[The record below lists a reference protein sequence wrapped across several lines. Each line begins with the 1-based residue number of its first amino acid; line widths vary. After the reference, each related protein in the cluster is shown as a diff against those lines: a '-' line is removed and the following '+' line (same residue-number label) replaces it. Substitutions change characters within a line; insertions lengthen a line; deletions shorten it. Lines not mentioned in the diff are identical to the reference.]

1 MFVFVLLLISF
12 NKSFHVVF
20 VTCIY
25 LQSNCNRFCYC
36 RVFFMSPN
44 AFYGYGQYSEVKK
57 TTNEWWE
64 RIGRIDDFPGEW
76 RDKNKHK
83 YVTIPIHFMYQ
94 LKYEIILR
102 NDEPFK
108 ALNKNISFAF
118 FIIDFYQLNFEK
130 CVFQL
135 RIGLIAKQRNCS
147 KQVHRIGRKHL
158 KPWSN

>member
-1 MFVFVLLLISF
+1 
-12 NKSFHVVF
+12 
-20 VTCIY
+20 
-25 LQSNCNRFCYC
+25 
-36 RVFFMSPN
+36 MSPN

-57 TTNEWWE
+57 NTNEWWE

-102 NDEPFK
+102 NDEPNCMHIYYNTPFK

-158 KPWSN
+158 KP